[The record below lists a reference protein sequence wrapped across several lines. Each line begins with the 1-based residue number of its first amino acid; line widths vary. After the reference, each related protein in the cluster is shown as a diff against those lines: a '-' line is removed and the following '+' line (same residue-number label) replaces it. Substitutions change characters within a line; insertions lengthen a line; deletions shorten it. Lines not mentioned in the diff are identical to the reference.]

1 MTKQINKPTELT
13 TTTTM
18 MHGGAREG
26 AGRMP
31 LGTKPV
37 MIRLTPLQQSILSSL
52 GGSKYLRDEVLDR
65 LADMA
70 KDLAYEL
77 IEDSEGDYRS
87 AIESMCGESIEAVVA
102 KLPSDL
108 SEVERKAVIETASWL
123 LEKEHDEVGGNRY
136 VIEVKYSNNLL
147 DVSSVHPED
156 LEYLDDCYKPFECRK
171 FEAQNDEEAQ
181 EIVEKAQDEA
191 DEHALRLLGI
201 DDPHEARASEFYASS
216 PKFELYRIAQFEDD
230 LIDTYRVK

>member
-1 MTKQINKPTELT
+1 MPKQNPEST
-13 TTTTM
+13 
-18 MHGGAREG
+18 HGGRREG
-26 AGRMP
+26 AGRP
-31 LGTKPV
+31 TLDTKPV
-37 MIRLTPLQQSILSSL
+37 MIRLTPVQQTVLSNL
-52 GGSKYLRDEVLDR
+52 GGSQYIREEVLGR

-70 KDLAYEL
+70 ENLAL
-77 IEDSEGDYRS
+77 DTIETAEGDFRS
-87 AIESMCGESIEAVVA
+87 AIDSLCGEAIVT
-102 KLPSDL
+102 KLPPDL

-123 LEKEHDEVGGNRY
+123 LEKERDKFGGNRY

-147 DVSSVHPED
+147 NVSSVHPED

>member
-1 MTKQINKPTELT
+1 MTNQTNESNR
-13 TTTTM
+13 
-18 MHGGAREG
+18 GGRREG
-26 AGRMP
+26 AGRP
-31 LGTKPV
+31 ATDTKSV
-37 MIRLTPLQQSILSSL
+37 TIRLKPLEHSLLMSL
-52 GGSKYLRDEVLDR
+52 GGSKYLREEVLSR
-65 LADMA
+65 LAA
-70 KDLAYEL
+70 LTEDLARDT
-77 IEDSEGDYRS
+77 IEESEGDYQS
-87 AIESMCGESIEAVVA
+87 ALDSMCGESIEAVVA

-108 SEVERKAVIETASWL
+108 SESELKAVIETAYEAI
-123 LEKEHDEVGGNRY
+123 EKEHDEVGGNRY
-136 VIEVKYSNNLL
+136 VIEVKYSNSLL

-156 LEYLDDCYKPFECRK
+156 LEYLYDCYKPFECRK

-181 EIVEKAQDEA
+181 KIVEKAQDEA